1 MARLIMKRLKGSL
14 IRLAQTTAVILLAFI
29 AYAGV
34 RALFGAPP
42 VHSLP
47 EYSPRT
53 GETCAVCHVSAGG
66 GGPRTL
72 RGLLWAARG
81 RPDQVPTLPGMLAA
95 PENVVDG
102 PELYDI
108 ACAGCHGYSR
118 SGLFAIGLANSE
130 ISKAAVRSFT
140 LDGIP
145 ELNMPAFEGQ
155 FTPEQLEALVQ
166 FVADLGDGQIPPEEY
181 PLPPPEFICAPAEP
195 ALCGGK

>member
-1 MARLIMKRLKGSL
+1 MKRFIRSL
-14 IRLAQTTAVILLAFI
+14 TRFAQITAVILIAFI

-53 GETCAVCHVSAGG
+53 GETCAACHVSAGG

-72 RGLLWAARG
+72 RGLLWAAQG
-81 RPDQVPTLPGMLAA
+81 RPDQIPTLPGLLAA

-102 PELYDI
+102 LELYDI

-118 SGLFAIGLANSE
+118 SGLFAIGLVNSG

-140 LDGIP
+140 VNGIP

-155 FTPEQLEALVQ
+155 FTDEQLDALVQ
-166 FVADLGDGQIPPEEY
+166 FVADLGDGQVPPEEY
-181 PLPPPEFICAPAEP
+181 PLPPAEFICAPVAP
-195 ALCGGK
+195 TTCGGQ

>member
-1 MARLIMKRLKGSL
+1 MKRL
-14 IRLAQTTAVILLAFI
+14 IRSQMRVMQITAVILIAFI
-29 AYAGV
+29 TYAGV
-34 RALFGAPP
+34 RSLFGAPP

-81 RPDQVPTLPGMLAA
+81 RPDQVPTLPGMLIA
-95 PENVVDG
+95 PAEIVDG
-102 PELYDI
+102 LELYDI

-118 SGLFAIGLANSE
+118 SGLFAIGLANSG
-130 ISKAAVRSFT
+130 ISQGAIRSFT
-140 LDGIP
+140 LNGIP
-145 ELNMPAFEGQ
+145 ELNMPAFDGQ
-155 FTPEQLEALVQ
+155 FTDEQLEALVA

-181 PLPPPEFICAPAEP
+181 PLPPSQFICAPVEP
-195 ALCGGK
+195 ASCGGK